1 MQVGRARLIYRG
13 VIGHKAK
20 ALTCALVLIGF
31 ASAAQADGTSTGST
45 KDTGP
50 TTTVAGVTVYGA
62 IDIGYAYQT
71 HGAPLSGFLST
82 GLQYNMFGST
92 NSNRQISSIAPNGL
106 SNSFIGVKVEE
117 SLGWG
122 WTAIAKLES
131 GIQPLTGEFTDGCAS
146 LARANGVDIFHQ
158 VSKGDSSRCGQFLN
172 QAAWG
177 GVSNAAFGT
186 LTAGRQNNL
195 DLELQAAYDPMA
207 LSYAFSLIG
216 YSGGAGAG
224 IGDTEASRWDNSV
237 KYVYQY
243 GPVHVAGMYAQ
254 GGQDTAMHSDGW
266 GANIGGT
273 LWGLSVDFVYQK
285 ENSVVSGASL
295 SAAQV
300 AGLPL
305 GFGID
310 KTLAATISDNTG
322 IIAAAKYTFDFS
334 GAGLKD
340 GGYKDNACCCTGSAD
355 DPWWCGK
362 LTLYAGYQHVSL
374 SNPTDL
380 GPNPPV
386 TVPNAVVGPPP
397 VNQFF
402 ATATNFWTTIGGYK
416 LAFVNNNAYVSD
428 RVLQTWWAG
437 AKYDLPSNWSF
448 AIAYYR
454 IDQNNYVRG
463 AVGQLPGTDG
473 VACFAAARV
482 VVGTRVTPPTQCAG
496 ELNMGSFL
504 IDYAFNKYFDVYAG
518 VNYSQVD
525 GGLESGFLQDNSF
538 LFMTG
543 ARLRF

>member
-1 MQVGRARLIYRG
+1 MQTGRARLFNRG
-13 VIGHKAK
+13 VIGHKTK
-20 ALTCALVLIGF
+20 ALICALILAGS
-31 ASAAQADGTSTGST
+31 ASAAQADGTGSGSL
-45 KDTGP
+45 KDALPSAPP
-50 TTTVAGVTVYGA
+50 TSVAGVTVYGA

-92 NSNRQISSIAPNGL
+92 SSNKQISSIAPSGL
-106 SNSFIGVKVEE
+106 SASFIGVKVEE
-117 SLGWG
+117 ALGWG

-131 GIQPLTGEFTDGCAS
+131 GIQPLAGNFDDGCAS
-146 LARANGVDIFHQ
+146 LAHANGVDIFHQ

-177 GVSNAAFGT
+177 GISNAAYGT

-195 DLELQAAYDPMA
+195 NLELEAAYDPFA

-254 GGQDTAMHSDGW
+254 GGQDTAMHGDGW
-266 GANIGGT
+266 GANAGAT
-273 LWGLSVDFVYQK
+273 LWGLSFDFVYMK

-300 AGLPL
+300 AALPV

-310 KTLAATISDNTG
+310 KTIAATISDNTG
-322 IIAAAKYTFDFS
+322 LIGAVKYTFDFS
-334 GAGLKD
+334 GGGGLKD
-340 GGYKDNACCCTGSAD
+340 GGGDCCCTGSAD

-362 LTLYAGYQHVSL
+362 LTLYAGYQHAEL
-374 SNPTDL
+374 ANPTDL
-380 GPNPPV
+380 GPFPL
-386 TVPNAVVGPPP
+386 TNAAGV
-397 VNQFF
+397 
-402 ATATNFWTTIGGYK
+402 ATNFWTTIGGYK
-416 LAFVNNNAYVSD
+416 LAFVNNQAFVTD
-428 RVLQTWWAG
+428 RVLQTIWAG
-437 AKYDLPSNWSF
+437 AKYDLPSNWSLVG
-448 AIAYYR
+448 AWYH
-454 IDQNNYVRG
+454 IDQNSYVRTTLNTNG
-463 AVGQLPGTDG
+463 TVANVRDCAVARAN
-473 VACFAAARV
+473 VAATAI
-482 VVGTRVTPPTQCAG
+482 GNKTPTQCSGA
-496 ELNMGSFL
+496 LDMGAFMV
-504 IDYAFNKYFDVYAG
+504 DYAFNKYFDVYAG
-518 VNYSQVD
+518 VNYSTID
-525 GGLESGFLQDNSF
+525 GGLANGFLQDNSF

>member
-1 MQVGRARLIYRG
+1 MQVGRARLFYRG
-13 VIGHKAK
+13 VIGHKAR
-20 ALTCALVLIGF
+20 ALTCALVLTGF
-31 ASAAQADGTSTGST
+31 ASAAQADGTSTAST

-92 NSNRQISSIAPNGL
+92 SSNRQITSIAPNGL

-117 SLGWG
+117 SIGWG
-122 WTAIAKLES
+122 WTAIAKFES

-146 LARANGVDIFHQ
+146 LAHANGVDIFHQ

-177 GVSNAAFGT
+177 GISNAAYGT

-195 DLELQAAYDPMA
+195 DLELQAAYDPFA

-237 KYVYQY
+237 KYIYQY

-254 GGQDTAMHSDGW
+254 GGQDTALHSDGW
-266 GANIGGT
+266 GVNVGGT
-273 LWGLSVDFVYQK
+273 FWGISADFVYQK
-285 ENSVVSGASL
+285 ENSVVSGAAL

-300 AGLPL
+300 AFLPV

-322 IIAAAKYTFDFS
+322 LIGAVKYTFDFS

-340 GGYKDNACCCTGSAD
+340 GGYKDSGCCCTGSAD

-374 SNPTDL
+374 SNPTDIA
-380 GPNPPV
+380 PFNDPTNAT
-386 TVPNAVVGPPP
+386 TVS
-397 VNQFF
+397 
-402 ATATNFWTTIGGYK
+402 TNFWTTIGGYK
-416 LAFVNNNAYVSD
+416 LAFVNNNAYVTD

-437 AKYDLPSNWSF
+437 AKYDLPSNWSIVAAF
-448 AIAYYR
+448 YR

-463 AVGQLPGTDG
+463 AVGDFPGQDGKSCATARAALTPAQLHTGLNAT
-473 VACFAAARV
+473 
-482 VVGTRVTPPTQCAG
+482 PTQCAG
-496 ELNMGSFL
+496 ELNMGSFMV
-504 IDYAFNKYFDVYAG
+504 DYAFNKYFDVYSG
-518 VNYSQVD
+518 VNYSEID
-525 GGLESGFLQDNSF
+525 GGLASGFIKSDSF